1 MEFCID
7 AAQLRAALAEIEA
20 AEKNGFLHCL
30 AVFKFSHAGYML
42 SDCRATYSDLL
53 ERAHP
58 TNASLDWGRFQG
70 VSKRHTFKDGELV
83 PLPAAG
89 VPTPV
94 PAAPFGTNVPELL
107 AAADA
112 LLRTAPPEPDWVEEV
127 RELLGEAYRFQ
138 STSPKAQENI
148 NAALELIDRHTPGVD
163 LPDGA
168 QR

>member
-42 SDCRATYSDLL
+42 SDCRATYADLL

-58 TNASLDWGRFQG
+58 TSASLNWGRFQG

-83 PLPAAG
+83 PLPADG
-89 VPTPV
+89 VP
-94 PAAPFGTNVPELL
+94 ASAPTQREKDL
-107 AAADA
+107 A
-112 LLRTAPPEPDWVEEV
+112 LLVKRLCRRLAPDDNL
-127 RELLGEAYRFQ
+127 REGTTDYLRREGLLG
-138 STSPKAQENI
+138 SPLRADES
-148 NAALELIDRHTPGVD
+148 GVKE
-163 LPDGA
+163 DGNG
-168 QR
+168 